1 MKGATGSADPRH
13 RAARP
18 SLDLMAALLERAAEG
33 VVLCDADGLVTMA
46 NPAAVRL
53 VPQIEV
59 GLPAPTPLV
68 PPATPGSVTP
78 ASVTPASTAEGRS
91 VTHDGRVIRVRV
103 EEMGEGRAAWYLSE
117 ETPRRTQKTQRT
129 ETQRTEKTQRT
140 EFLLEAAHR
149 LSASLNPHRC
159 ARAATELGVAFLSDA
174 AIVLLPPASR
184 RRMEWV
190 RAVSGRGG
198 PDEGVLPA
206 AAAAE
211 VPGLTDAL
219 TGLHNGA
226 GGRQD
231 PGGTPDWLV
240 PEGFGPVGH
249 LVVLPLPGNGV
260 PAGAIVLARR
270 AGRPPFDD
278 DDQVMARDLATRA
291 GAAISAASLFR
302 EQSTINAILIGDLLP
317 PELPEIEGMR
327 LAGRLR
333 ASQQA
338 GAIGGDFYDVYL
350 PEAAPETGIVERP
363 PLIIL
368 GDVCGK
374 GARAAV
380 LAGQVRHSLRTLL
393 LLESRPDRL
402 LELLNR
408 SLLASPSPN
417 SYVTLVLAAL
427 RVAPGGHVL
436 LDLAVAG
443 HPPPLVLRRDG
454 TVEEVD
460 VRGSILGALKRISL
474 WPVTLDLAPGEVCL
488 LYSDGITE
496 AFGGP
501 RGREMFGEERLKEAL
516 ASCAGMPA
524 DALVERLEQ
533 LSSEWLCGGLGDGL
547 GGVLGGGQRD
557 DRALLA
563 VRAGTGRTETGPTQ
577 TGRTETS
584 P

>member
-1 MKGATGSADPRH
+1 MKWATGSADPRH
-13 RAARP
+13 RAASP
-18 SLDLMAALLERAAEG
+18 DLMAALLERGGEG
-33 VVLCDADGLVTMA
+33 VVLCDADGVVTLA
-46 NPAAVRL
+46 NPAAIRL
-53 VPQIEV
+53 VPRLEP
-59 GLPAPTPLV
+59 GLPLPALLDVVPSAP
-68 PPATPGSVTP
+68 
-78 ASVTPASTAEGRS
+78 EGRT
-91 VTHDGRVIRVRV
+91 VTYGGREIRVRA
-103 EEMGEGRAAWYLSE
+103 EELGEGRTAWYLTA
-117 ETPRRTQKTQRT
+117 ETPREPQQTLRTK
-129 ETQRTEKTQRT
+129 
-140 EFLLEAAHR
+140 FLLEAARR

-159 ARAATELGVAFLSDA
+159 ARAATELGTDFLCDA
-174 AIVLLPPASR
+174 AIVLLPPTAR
-184 RRMEWV
+184 RRTEWV
-190 RAVSGRGG
+190 RAVSGSSG
-198 PDEGVLPA
+198 PDEGVVPA

-219 TGLHNGA
+219 AGLREDA
-226 GGRQD
+226 AGRQD
-231 PGGTPDWLV
+231 PAGTPDWLL

-249 LVVLPLPGNGV
+249 LLVLPLPGNAV

-270 AGRPPFDD
+270 AGRPPFGE
-278 DDQVMARDLATRA
+278 DDQVMACDLATRA

-302 EQSTINAILIGDLLP
+302 EQSTVNAILTGDLLP
-317 PELPEIEGMR
+317 PDLPEIEGMR

-350 PEAAPETGIVERP
+350 PEAAPESGIVHRP
-363 PLIIL
+363 PLVIL

-393 LLESRPDRL
+393 LLESRPERL

-417 SYVTLVLAAL
+417 SYVTLILAAL
-427 RVAPGGHVL
+427 RSAPGDHVL
-436 LDLAVAG
+436 VDLAVAG

-454 TVEEVD
+454 TVEEVA
-460 VRGSILGALKRISL
+460 VRGSLLGALKKISL

-501 RGREMFGEERLKEAL
+501 SGREMFGEERLKRAL
-516 ASCAGMPA
+516 ATCAGMPV

-533 LSSEWLCGGLGDGL
+533 LSTEWLR
-547 GGVLGGGQRD
+547 GGQQD

-563 VRAGTGRTETGPTQ
+563 VRAGRG
-577 TGRTETS
+577 TS
-584 P
+584 R